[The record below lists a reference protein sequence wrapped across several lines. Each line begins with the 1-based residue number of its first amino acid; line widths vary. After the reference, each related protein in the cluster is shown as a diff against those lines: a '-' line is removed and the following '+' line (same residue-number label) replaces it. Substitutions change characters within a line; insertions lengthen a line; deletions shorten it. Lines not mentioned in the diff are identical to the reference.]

1 MWESVRQSRAIFSLD
16 AGERIGHSKRRRTDS
31 GDPIESNAPR
41 ETKAPAAARDLGA
54 SLFGVVYLAIGAW
67 HIRWLSRREVES
79 AMQFRQAVA
88 LSVVPILV
96 AWFLNSTLFQIYADM
111 ASGARLRALDD
122 SSWIARRE
130 ARGDRLAVSETT
142 AAVTLSGG
150 GYRAAAVHAGI
161 LWTLDQAGYPV
172 DVLSTVSGGSIVGA
186 SYAMGMSAA
195 DFRDHLKNAKP
206 GLPNDLMNFYPV
218 FAQLFVPGYGSGDT
232 YANHFDRVF
241 FQRRTLEQTGP
252 PLLIVNTT
260 RYRDGTRRAFRAETD
275 GQLLLGRVVAASGA
289 FPVAF
294 DPVPIE
300 GEFYIDGGVVENL
313 GIAGLQNHLESHAT
327 DASLGD
333 LIPQVLIISD
343 AGLIPEAP
351 PVGPSPRYYR
361 WRRGRRIL
369 GWRATRGILSAG
381 TVQRGRHQLPAGAAR
396 RRAASPELIGD
407 LGNRFVDRR
416 RGRWRRPYMLIEK
429 SKDADQHVDPVR
441 PALDF
446 VVCIRVLDEL
456 NVFFGSLEYIHQ
468 RDGIA
473 GHIEV
478 CIVLAMEHQ
487 DRCVDLTGTLDG
499 RRCVEKIATGSGNAV
514 PNDIGAGHQPRIRYT
529 RDADYAS
536 VKIRILDR
544 RH

>member
-1 MWESVRQSRAIFSLD
+1 
-16 AGERIGHSKRRRTDS
+16 
-31 GDPIESNAPR
+31 
-41 ETKAPAAARDLGA
+41 
-54 SLFGVVYLAIGAW
+54 
-67 HIRWLSRREVES
+67 
-79 AMQFRQAVA
+79 
-88 LSVVPILV
+88 
-96 AWFLNSTLFQIYADM
+96 
-111 ASGARLRALDD
+111 
-122 SSWIARRE
+122 
-130 ARGDRLAVSETT
+130 
-142 AAVTLSGG
+142 VTLSGG

-351 PVGPSPRYYR
+351 PAWTKPSVLQMASRAPHSGLARDSR
-361 WRRGRRIL
+361 NPICRNCAARPASVAGRCCS
-369 GWRATRGILSAG
+369 ATRRQSRTNWRSRKPFRRSAPG
-381 TVQRGRHQLPAGAAR
+381 PLATALY
-396 RRAASPELIGD
+396 
-407 LGNRFVDRR
+407 VDREIQGCGPACR
-416 RGRWRRPYMLIEK
+416 SGPARVGFRGL
-429 SKDADQHVDPVR
+429 H
-441 PALDF
+441 
-446 VVCIRVLDEL
+446 
-456 NVFFGSLEYIHQ
+456 
-468 RDGIA
+468 
-473 GHIEV
+473 
-478 CIVLAMEHQ
+478 
-487 DRCVDLTGTLDG
+487 TGT
-499 RRCVEKIATGSGNAV
+499 R
-514 PNDIGAGHQPRIRYT
+514 
-529 RDADYAS
+529 
-536 VKIRILDR
+536 
-544 RH
+544 

>member
-88 LSVVPILV
+88 LSIVPILV

-351 PVGPSPRYYR
+351 PAWTKPSV
-361 WRRGRRIL
+361 L
-369 GWRATRGILSAG
+369 QMASRAPHSGLARDSRNPIC
-381 TVQRGRHQLPAGAAR
+381 RNCAAR
-396 RRAASPELIGD
+396 PAS
-407 LGNRFVDRR
+407 VA
-416 RGRWRRPYMLIEK
+416 GRCC
-429 SKDADQHVDPVR
+429 S
-441 PALDF
+441 
-446 VVCIRVLDEL
+446 
-456 NVFFGSLEYIHQ
+456 
-468 RDGIA
+468 
-473 GHIEV
+473 
-478 CIVLAMEHQ
+478 
-487 DRCVDLTGTLDG
+487 
-499 RRCVEKIATGSGNAV
+499 AV
-514 PNDIGAGHQPRIRYT
+514 PN
-529 RDADYAS
+529 
-536 VKIRILDR
+536 
-544 RH
+544 